1 MPDFNFSTV
10 KSPNPEEIEA
20 FNIATEIARKE
31 NANIIIGTD
40 PDCDRV
46 GVIVKNKQ
54 NEYIALNGNQIGALL
69 VNYIITNNINSI
81 KRAQNGDKFEMDR
94 LIRENNGLIWS
105 IVKRFMNR
113 GYEVEDLYQI
123 GCMGFIKSIKRFDT
137 NFEVK
142 LSTYSVPYILGEI
155 KRFIRDDGPIKVSR
169 SIKELN
175 VKINELKRHYLLKTG
190 KEITIEQICKELKVE
205 KEDVIIAMESTN
217 AVESMDAA
225 ANAENKDGKQM
236 TVFEKIS
243 TGKNEEELITNKMVI
258 NQLISELKDREKE
271 IILLRFFK
279 EKTQTEVAKI
289 LGISQVQV
297 SRLERKILNEMKTK
311 LTSA

>member
-1 MPDFNFSTV
+1 
-10 KSPNPEEIEA
+10 
-20 FNIATEIARKE
+20 
-31 NANIIIGTD
+31 
-40 PDCDRV
+40 
-46 GVIVKNKQ
+46 
-54 NEYIALNGNQIGALL
+54 
-69 VNYIITNNINSI
+69 
-81 KRAQNGDKFEMDR
+81 MDR
-94 LIRENNGLIWS
+94 LIRDNNGLIWS
-105 IVKRFMNR
+105 IVRRFINR
-113 GYEVEDLYQI
+113 GYEIEDLYQI

-175 VKINELKRHYLLKTG
+175 VKINELKKYYLLKTG
-190 KEITIEQICKELKVE
+190 KEITIDEICKELKVQ

-217 AVESMDAA
+217 TIESIEGAA
-225 ANAENKDGKQM
+225 TSENKDGKQL
-236 TVFEKIS
+236 TIFEKIS
-243 TGKNEEELITNKMVI
+243 TGKNEEEIITNKMVV
-258 NQLISELKDREKE
+258 NQLINELNDRDKE

-297 SRLERKILNEMKTK
+297 SRIERKVLDNMKKK
-311 LTSA
+311 LSG